1 MQEKCSNQK
10 LIMKK
15 LITVFLIL
23 SLLVAKSSFTQV
35 DSISLKT
42 TMQQLDKA
50 LLGKDEAALKQVL
63 HKNLSFGHSNGWIQ
77 KKEDVLGDF
86 KSGKLTYNKIEN
98 SSVAII
104 DISKK
109 WATVKATTNAEG
121 VVNGNAFKLTLH
133 VMQVWMNTK
142 KGWQLYARQSAKQG

>member
-1 MQEKCSNQK
+1 MRHQK
-10 LIMKK
+10 IKMRLLFTIA
-15 LITVFLIL
+15 LFFT
-23 SLLVAKSSFTQV
+23 SLVAFAQV
-35 DSISLKT
+35 DSMGLKT
-42 TMQQLDKA
+42 AMQQLDKA
-50 LLGKDEAALKQVL
+50 LLEKNETVLKQVL

-104 DISKK
+104 DITKK
-109 WATVKATTNAEG
+109 WATVKIAANAEG
-121 VVNGNAFKLTLH
+121 VVNGNAFKLILH

-142 KGWQLYARQSAKQG
+142 KGWQLYARQSAKQS